1 MSRLHTADPLMPR
14 LRLILVLFALLL
26 PGFTANAA
34 QSATKRHE
42 PLEVGDQVAL
52 YARKFVGVPYSYGGM
67 SPRSGFDCSG
77 LVAFVYRHF
86 GIALPHYT
94 VAQFAEGR
102 HIRRPRLRP
111 GDLVFFGLGHV
122 GLYVGQG
129 RFIHAPHTGARV
141 RIDSL
146 SGWRLTG
153 ARRVT

>member
-1 MSRLHTADPLMPR
+1 MPR

-26 PGFTANAA
+26 PGFAAKPA

-42 PLEVGDQVAL
+42 PIEVGDQIAL

-94 VAQFAEGR
+94 VAQLSEGR
-102 HIRRPRLRP
+102 RVRRGRLRS
-111 GDLVFFGLGHV
+111 GDLLFFGLGHV
-122 GLYVGQG
+122 GLYLGNG

-141 RIDSL
+141 RIE
-146 SGWRLTG
+146 RLGRWHLT
-153 ARRVT
+153 AVRRVT

>member
-1 MSRLHTADPLMPR
+1 MPR

-26 PGFTANAA
+26 PGFAAQAA

-77 LVAFVYRHF
+77 LVSFVYRHF
-86 GIALPHYT
+86 GVVLPHYT
-94 VAQFAEGR
+94 VAQLSEGR
-102 HIRRPRLRP
+102 HVPRRRVRP
-111 GDLVFFGLGHV
+111 GDLLFFGLGHV
-122 GLYVGQG
+122 GLYLGHG

-141 RIDSL
+141 RIE
-146 SGWRLTG
+146 RLRRWHVT
-153 ARRVT
+153 AVRRVT

>member
-1 MSRLHTADPLMPR
+1 MPR
-14 LRLILVLFALLL
+14 LRLILVLFAFLL

-77 LVAFVYRHF
+77 LVSFVYRHF

-94 VAQFAEGR
+94 VAQLSTGR
-102 HIRRPRLRP
+102 HIRRRRVRP
-111 GDLVFFGLGHV
+111 GDLLFFGLGHV
-122 GLYVGQG
+122 GLYLGNG

-141 RIDSL
+141 RIERL
-146 SGWRLTG
+146 SRWHLT
-153 ARRVT
+153 AVRRVT